1 MHMLVLVIK
10 NIELVDELVR
20 ELVEAGLQGGTIL
33 ESTGMASVIE
43 GLDDAPVF
51 GMLRHVLEED
61 DDGEDSKTM
70 FFVVDDEEL
79 QKAKTIIRKVAGDLN
94 QPNTGIMFSLPVEFV
109 EGLGE

>member
-10 NIELVDELVR
+10 NVELVDELVR

-33 ESTGMASVIE
+33 DSTGMAGVIE
-43 GLDDAPVF
+43 GMDDAPVF
-51 GMLRHVLEED
+51 DMLRHVLEE

>member
-10 NIELVDELVR
+10 NVELVDELVR

-33 ESTGMASVIE
+33 DSTGMAGVIG

-61 DDGEDSKTM
+61 DDEDSKTM

-79 QKAKTIIRKVAGDLN
+79 QKTKTIIRKVAGDLN